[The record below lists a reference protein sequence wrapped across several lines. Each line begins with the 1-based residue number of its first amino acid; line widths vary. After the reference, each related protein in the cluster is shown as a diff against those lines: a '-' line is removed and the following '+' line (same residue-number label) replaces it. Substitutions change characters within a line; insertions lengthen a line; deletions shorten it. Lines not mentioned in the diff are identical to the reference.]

1 MKLRRIEAIV
11 ASAITLFVIV
21 IIYGQHTKNW
31 EEKSSYFLAKPFIE
45 NGLTFNFYQHHLLPL
60 LLFVCLFYI
69 AFLAFNNWIIP
80 KFIEARKFEKA
91 LVVSLL
97 TFFLLWLGLAFCE
110 WARHQYERH
119 AVWSYF
125 NADKRVATPMF
136 CVILFLTVY
145 TLVKTGIIYLFK
157 QKENLTSRIAQ
168 ESVTGTL
175 IIAIVFF
182 LMVGFNGKMAFFWLM
197 MSVYL
202 FIMYCIEVYKLLPFC
217 TRNGYDLKRY
227 LYIRIPLS
235 LLIYLPFGAML
246 SDMLPMNPGPFF
258 MLWLCANIVS
268 IPVIRYI
275 YQQKLGNIA
284 KLLNLETALGEST
297 ASLSFLRSQINPHFL
312 FNILN
317 TLYGS
322 ALLEEA
328 ERTATG
334 IQKLGDMMRFMLHEN
349 TQDKIL
355 LVREIEYLYN
365 YIDLQKLRTDTSK
378 NIWVDQ
384 NIQEVD
390 ANYYIAPMLLIPFIE
405 NAFKHGISLND
416 RSWIKVTLYVKD
428 NKLFF
433 DVYNSIHQKPATDP
447 EKNQS
452 GIGLKNVKQRLL
464 QLYPNRHELIIR
476 QTNEEYFVHLTLT
489 L

>member
-45 NGLTFNFYQHHLLPL
+45 KGLTFNFYQHHLLPL
-60 LLFVCLFYI
+60 ILYVCLFYM
-69 AFLAFNNWIIP
+69 AFLIFNNWIIP
-80 KFIEARKFEKA
+80 KFIETRRFEKA
-91 LVVSLL
+91 LVTSLL
-97 TFFLLWLGLAFCE
+97 IIFLLWFGFAFCE
-110 WARHQYERH
+110 WARHLYKQH
-119 AVWSYF
+119 AIWSYF
-125 NADKRVATPMF
+125 GEDKRVATPLF
-136 CVILFLTVY
+136 FLVLFLTIY
-145 TLVKTGIIYLFK
+145 TLIKAGIIYLFK
-157 QKENLTSRIAQ
+157 QKDNLTSRIAQ
-168 ESVTGTL
+168 ESL
-175 IIAIVFF
+175 IGSLSIATIFS
-182 LMVGFNGKMAFFWLM
+182 LMIGLNGKMAFFWLM
-197 MSVYL
+197 MSTYL

-217 TRNGYDLKRY
+217 TRYNYNLKRY

-235 LLIYLPFGAML
+235 LLVYLPFGTIL
-246 SDMLPMNPGPFF
+246 STTLPMNFQAF
-258 MLWLCANIVS
+258 LVIWVCTNVVS

-275 YQQKLGNIA
+275 YQQKLGNMA

-297 ASLSFLRSQINPHFL
+297 ASLNFLRSQINPHFL

-317 TLYGS
+317 TLYGT
-322 ALLEEA
+322 ALIEEA
-328 ERTATG
+328 ERTASG

-355 LVREIEYLYN
+355 LVREVEYLYN

-378 NIWVDQ
+378 NIRVDQ

-390 ANYYIAPMLLIPFIE
+390 TNYHIAPMLLIPFIE
-405 NAFKHGISLND
+405 NAFKHGISLNE
-416 RSWIKVTLYVKD
+416 RSWIKVTLYIND

-433 DVYNSIHQKPATDP
+433 DVYNSIHQKPSSDL
-447 EKNQS
+447 EKNHS
-452 GIGLKNVKQRLL
+452 GIGLQNVKQRLL
-464 QLYPNRHELIIR
+464 QIYPGQHELIIR
-476 QTNEEYFVHLTLT
+476 QTNEEYFIHLTLA